1 LESNQNRR
9 AIVEENVIFNELSGK
24 TPVSRVAVVAAGVIS
39 PLGFGLNETLTSL
52 RTSKDCISPVTRFD
66 VEKCRCKTAGQI
78 SDERLLG
85 QPRNGRKNE
94 RLHRATRMM
103 IAVLEEAFGQ
113 DPGFT
118 PQLTVI
124 GTTSGGMS
132 FGEDYYRALHRH
144 RGLQHSPGWIANY
157 PPQKPVIDAQ
167 HAFGISAPCQVI
179 ANACASGTNAI
190 GHAFECVRSGKYQ
203 QVLTGGYDALSE
215 LVFVGFDSLQAA
227 TPEKCRP
234 FDRDRSGMVL
244 GEGAAVLALE
254 NLENARARRA
264 HVLAE
269 IIGYGISTD
278 NHHLTQPDP
287 SGSGPRR
294 AMEQA
299 LQSANRSAEEVDY
312 INAHGTATTFNDA
325 AEGKAIAELFGKV
338 PVSSTKS
345 MIGHSLGAAGAIE
358 AVICLAALKAQ
369 FLPPNINFRNPD
381 PDLDLNIVANTARD
395 AQVDIVLSNSFGFG
409 GTNASILIQ
418 KVAA

>member
-1 LESNQNRR
+1 MAR
-9 AIVEENVIFNELSGK
+9 FNALNG
-24 TPVSRVAVVAAGVIS
+24 TTGQARVALVAAGVVS
-39 PLGFGLNETLTSL
+39 PLGFGLGETLNTL
-52 RTSKDCISPVTRFD
+52 RNATDCVTPVTGFD
-66 VEKCRCKTAGQI
+66 VTYCRCKTAAQI
-78 SDERLLG
+78 SDQRLIS
-85 QPRNGRKNE
+85 QHRNGRKNA
-94 RLHRATRMM
+94 RLHRASHLM
-103 IAVLEEAFGQ
+103 ITALEELLGN
-113 DPGFT
+113 DPEFK
-118 PQLTVI
+118 PQLSVI

-132 FGEDYYRALHRH
+132 FGQDYYRALH
-144 RGLQHSPGWIANY
+144 QHQNLRRSPEWVANY
-157 PPQKPVIDAQ
+157 PPQKPVLDAQ
-167 HAFGISAPCQVI
+167 EAFGISAPCRVI

-203 QVLTGGYDALSE
+203 RVLTGGYDALSE

-254 NLENARARRA
+254 NFERARERGA
-264 HVLAE
+264 QILAE

-278 NHHLTQPDP
+278 NHHLTQPNP

-299 LQSANRSAEEVDY
+299 LQNARIMANEVNY
-312 INAHGTATTFNDA
+312 INAHGTATPFNDA
-325 AEGKAIAELFGKV
+325 AEGKAIAELFEDV

-358 AVICLAALKAQ
+358 AIVCLLSLRAQ

-381 PDLDLNIVANTARD
+381 PRLALNIVANQSREAKI
-395 AQVDIVLSNSFGFG
+395 DIVLSNSFGFG
-409 GTNASILIQ
+409 GANASILIRN
-418 KVAA
+418 APA